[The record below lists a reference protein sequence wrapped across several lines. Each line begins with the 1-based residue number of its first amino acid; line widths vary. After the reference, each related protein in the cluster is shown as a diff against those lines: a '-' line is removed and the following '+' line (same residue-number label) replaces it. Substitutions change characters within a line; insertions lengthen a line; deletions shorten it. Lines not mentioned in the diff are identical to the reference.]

1 MKNLLTKIQS
11 TAIICKTILIF
22 LRSEKIMSKNE
33 EKTSATNE
41 EVKQPAILWNDKE
54 MKSTYINATNVVA
67 GREEVQ
73 MLLGMNQAWQMGQDK
88 VNVDLVERVVM
99 SPYTAKRLA
108 FMLSA
113 TISAYE
119 KKYGKIELSIEK

>member
-1 MKNLLTKIQS
+1 
-11 TAIICKTILIF
+11 
-22 LRSEKIMSKNE
+22 MSKNE
-33 EKTSATNE
+33 EKTPATNE